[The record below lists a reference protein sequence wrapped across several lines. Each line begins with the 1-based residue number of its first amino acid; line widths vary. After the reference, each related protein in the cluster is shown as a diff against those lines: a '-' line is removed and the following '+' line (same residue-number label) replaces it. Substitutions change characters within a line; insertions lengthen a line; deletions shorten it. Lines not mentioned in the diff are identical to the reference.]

1 MIYTKKYIGKK
12 TSMNVSVYGIP
23 EAFIHL
29 LITYPNNL
37 YLMQIQQ
44 MCNGEFKMQR
54 KEGKTNF
61 TDILVTE
68 AVLFMKEGKDRR
80 CWGTKSH

>member
-12 TSMNVSVYGIP
+12 ASMNVSVYGIP

-29 LITYPNNL
+29 LITYPNNF
-37 YLMQIQQ
+37 YLMQTHW

-68 AVLFMKEGKDRR
+68 AVLFMKGGKDRR
-80 CWGTKSH
+80 C